1 MMRTIPLLISLICA
15 ETNNAMAQEAPTQQ
29 RAQAAQPALRVC
41 SDPNNLPFSNRQ
53 QEGFENRL
61 AELIAAELGTRL
73 EYTWMP
79 QRRGFIRRTL
89 GAGKCDLVLG
99 VPADYDEVL
108 TSTPYYR
115 STYVFVQ
122 RGGEGA
128 AVASFDDPALRD
140 MKIGLHAIGDDGANP
155 PAVYAL
161 ARRGIVQ
168 NIQGYKM
175 WDVDTVDAPAG
186 RIIDAVATGEI
197 DLAIVWGPFNYFVS
211 RQKVALRTTPVTQP
225 EDKPSFPFSY
235 EIAMG
240 MRKNDQARKAD
251 IDAIVERRR
260 EAISTILQAYRIP
273 LDDPARLDA
282 NKSADGFTQTRLST
296 GEQR

>member
-1 MMRTIPLLISLICA
+1 MMKRSIPLLISLLCA
-15 ETNNAMAQEAPTQQ
+15 GASNAMAQEAATPQTV
-29 RAQAAQPALRVC
+29 QPALRVC

-61 AELIAAELGTRL
+61 AELIAAELGARL
-73 EYTWMP
+73 EYAWMP

-122 RGGEGA
+122 RGGAGA
-128 AVASFDDPALRD
+128 VIASFDDPALRD

-161 ARRGIVQ
+161 AKRGIVQ
-168 NIQGYKM
+168 NIRGYKM

-186 RIIDAVATGEI
+186 RIIDAVANGEI
-197 DLAIVWGPFNYFVS
+197 DLAIVWGPFSYFTS

-225 EDKPSFPFSY
+225 DDKPSFPFSY
-235 EIAMG
+235 EISMG
-240 MRKNDQARKAD
+240 MRKNDQVRKAD
-251 IDAIVERRR
+251 IDSIIKRRR
-260 EAISTILQAYRIP
+260 EAISTILHAYRIP
-273 LDDPARLDA
+273 VDDPIRLGADG
-282 NKSADGFTQTRLST
+282 SADVSTQSSLST
-296 GEQR
+296 GEQK

>member
-1 MMRTIPLLISLICA
+1 MMMRSIPLLASLLCTGA
-15 ETNNAMAQEAPTQQ
+15 CNAVAQEIATPQT
-29 RAQAAQPALRVC
+29 AQPVLRVC

-61 AELIAAELGTRL
+61 AELLAAELGARL

-89 GAGKCDLVLG
+89 KAGKCDLVLG
-99 VPADYDEVL
+99 VPADYEEVL

-122 RGGEGA
+122 RSGEGTA
-128 AVASFDDPALRD
+128 ISSFDDPSLHD

-161 ARRGIVQ
+161 AKRGIVQ
-168 NIQGYKM
+168 KIRGYKM
-175 WDVDTVDAPAG
+175 WDVDTVEAPAG
-186 RIIDAVATGEI
+186 RIIDAVANGEI
-197 DLAIVWGPFNYFVS
+197 DLAIVWGPFNYFAS

-225 EDKPSFPFSY
+225 NDKPSFPFSY

-240 MRKNDQARKAD
+240 MRKLDQARKAD
-251 IDAIVERRR
+251 IDAIIERRR
-260 EAISTILQAYRIP
+260 EAISSILQAYRIP
-273 LDDPARLDA
+273 LGDPAELDA
-282 NKSADGFTQTRLST
+282 NVSVDLSTQSNLST

>member
-1 MMRTIPLLISLICA
+1 MTRSIPLLVSLLCA
-15 ETNNAMAQEAPTQQ
+15 GAGNAMAQESPTPQTVE
-29 RAQAAQPALRVC
+29 PALRVC
-41 SDPNNLPFSNRQ
+41 ADPNNLPFSNRQ

-61 AELIAAELGTRL
+61 AELIAAELGVRL

-115 STYVFVQ
+115 SMYVFVQ
-122 RGGEGA
+122 RSGEGA
-128 AVASFDDPALRD
+128 AIASFDDPALRD

-161 ARRGIVQ
+161 AKRGIVQ
-168 NIQGYKM
+168 NIRGYKM
-175 WDVDTVDAPAG
+175 WDVDTVTAPAG
-186 RIIDAVATGEI
+186 RIIDAVANGEI
-197 DLAIVWGPFNYFVS
+197 DLAIVWGPFNYFAA
-211 RQKVALRTTPVTQP
+211 RQKIALRMTPVTQP
-225 EDKPSFPFSY
+225 GDKPFFPFSY
-235 EIAMG
+235 DIAMG
-240 MRKNDQARKAD
+240 MRKNDHARKAN
-251 IDAIVERRR
+251 IDSIVERRST
-260 EAISTILQAYRIP
+260 AIATILQAYRIP
-273 LDDPARLDA
+273 VDDPARLDA
-282 NKSADGFTQTRLST
+282 DKSADVSPQSRLGT